1 MWRDFY
7 AYVAEFVGASAVPAN
22 GFQRLAVNIDRE
34 ADFALYRLAVTATS
48 LDAMVQITD
57 QADRL
62 LIDGFQPLVNLMG
75 SGQWPYE
82 LDAARVIKRQ
92 NQIRLTVADFS
103 GADNTVRVLL
113 SGAQLYPGPPY
124 EIPTWRWGEPW
135 LAAVRMGPSVVDDRG
150 PVPANGV
157 AEFALRLPGDA
168 WFEVHRM
175 TGTVTGPVTV
185 QVLTNAVREWFRLPV
200 HATLLGFGSATGVYD
215 GVAGRASAGWPYQIT
230 PPKLLPPNTV
240 IVIRV
245 ADLSGAPNIVRLS
258 LHGIRRYT

>member
-7 AYVAEFVGASAVPAN
+7 AYVAEFVGASVVPAN
-22 GFQRLAVNIDRE
+22 GSRRVAVNIDRE

-62 LIDGFQPLVNLMG
+62 LIDGAQPVTNLMG

-82 LDAARVIKRQ
+82 LDAARIVKRQ
-92 NQIRLTVADFS
+92 NQLRLTITDLS

-135 LAAVRMGPSVVDDRG
+135 AAAVRMGPSIFDDRG
-150 PVPANGV
+150 VVPANGV

-168 WFEVHRM
+168 WFEIARLSGSVSGAC
-175 TGTVTGPVTV
+175 TI
-185 QVLTNAVREWFRLPV
+185 QILTNAVREWFRLPV
-200 HATLLGFGSATGVYD
+200 HATLLGFASATGVYD
-215 GVAGRASAGWPYQIT
+215 GMSGRPSASWPYQIT

-240 IVIRV
+240 LVIRV
-245 ADLSGAPNIVRLS
+245 ADLSGADNTVRLS